1 MSIAIHW
8 FRRDLRLTDNTALN
22 AALAAHE
29 QVIPVYI
36 ASEWTG
42 THHWCGAPRQEFL
55 CGSLASLNKNLEAK
69 SARLVVR
76 SGRADKALEKLLRE
90 TGASAIYFNR
100 DPDPFGREME
110 RAVATMA
117 AKIGVTVH
125 AFKDAAIH
133 ERDEVLTG
141 EGRPFRVF
149 TPYARAWSKLPD
161 PPVGKSVT
169 RIAVPDAVKSEPLPT
184 LDRWNLTSTAK
195 IIQPG
200 EAAARK
206 RFARFLDGPV
216 FLYGQK
222 RDLPEEN
229 ATSRLSQDLRHGL
242 LSIREVLRECRRAN
256 AEATKT
262 ADRQGVAT
270 FINELIWREFYF
282 QVLWHW
288 PEALRHEFQEETRSL
303 PWRAHWRPEDERAWS
318 HDPAARE
325 HFDAWREGCT
335 GFPIVDAGM
344 RELAATGYMHNRVR
358 MIAAMFLTK
367 DLRIWWM
374 HGESHFMRH
383 LVDGE
388 IASNNGGWQWSAST
402 GTDAAPYFR
411 IQNPWSQTKRFDRD
425 GAYIKRWV
433 PELRDVPAS
442 QLCEPPA
449 TGIPIAKGYPVPI
462 VDHAV
467 ARDEV
472 LEMFKAGKAASG
484 KSTGVRGR
492 PSR

>member
-22 AALAAHE
+22 AALAAHA
-29 QVIPVYI
+29 QVLPVYI
-36 ASEWTG
+36 ASDWEG
-42 THHWCGAPRQEFL
+42 AHHWCGAARQEFL
-55 CGSLASLNKNLEAK
+55 CGSLQSLHRNLEVK
-69 SARLVVR
+69 GGRLIVR
-76 SGRADKALEKLLRE
+76 SGRADFALEKLVRE
-90 TGASAIYFNR
+90 TGADAIHFNR
-100 DPDPFGREME
+100 DPDPFGRGME
-110 RAVATMA
+110 RRVEAMA
-117 AKIGVTVH
+117 KKLGIAAHG
-125 AFKDAAIH
+125 FKDAAVH
-133 ERDEVLTG
+133 ERSEVLTG

-149 TPYARAWSKLPD
+149 TPYARAWGKLPD
-161 PPVGKSVT
+161 PIVGLTVA
-169 RIAVPDAVKSEPLPT
+169 RIAVPDGVESEPLPMPA
-184 LDRWNLTSTAK
+184 RWGLAGGAK

-206 RFARFLDGPV
+206 RLARFLDRPI
-216 FLYGQK
+216 FSYGLR
-222 RDLPEEN
+222 RDLPEESG
-229 ATSRLSQDLRHGL
+229 TSRLSQDLRHGL

-256 AEATKT
+256 SEARTT
-262 ADRQGVAT
+262 ADKQGVAT

-288 PEALRHEFQEETRSL
+288 PDVLEHEFQEDTRAL
-303 PWRAHWRPEDERAWS
+303 PWRAHWRPEDGKAWGR
-318 HDPAARE
+318 DAGARE
-325 HFDAWREGCT
+325 HFDAWREGRT

-344 RELAATGYMHNRVR
+344 RELAATGHMHNRVR
-358 MIAAMFLTK
+358 MITAMFLTK

-425 GAYIKRWV
+425 GTYIKRWV
-433 PELRDVPAS
+433 PELRDVPAA

-449 TGIPIAKGYPVPI
+449 PGLPIAKGYPLPI
-462 VDHAV
+462 VDHTE

-472 LEMFKAGKAASG
+472 LAMFKAGKAAPG
-484 KSTGVRGR
+484 E
-492 PSR
+492 